1 MKANV
6 RPPVAP
12 VSHATSRRVRPR
24 CWPMVQGLGMALT
37 VMLVVVG
44 CTVGPNFQPPQLH
57 VPTQWSPYAVAETP
71 PPATPTQPS
80 VAVQT
85 SVPVSQWW
93 QTFNDAELDT
103 LIARATHANL
113 DLRLAQERILQARA
127 ARGVAVAAQWPTVN
141 ATGAYTHSQT
151 SGGTVV
157 GTAVAPQPTN
167 LFQVGFDASWEVDIF
182 GGVRRSVEAATA
194 DIQAAIEDH
203 RNVMVTLLAEVAS
216 NYVQVRG
223 AQRQLAIAQQNLAA
237 QQRTAEIT
245 RRRLIG
251 GLAAGLD
258 LANAEAQAAT
268 TAAQLPLLETQA
280 QQAIYSLSVLLGLE
294 PTALTPE
301 LSTASPIPV
310 TPPQVPVGLPA
321 DLLRRRPDL
330 RRAEA
335 QIHAA
340 TARIGV
346 ATADL
351 FPRFSLT
358 GSGGLASSTLL
369 ELGHWTSRFFSVGPS
384 VSWPI
389 FDAGRI
395 RATIQVQD
403 ALTQQALTQYQKT
416 VLTALQDVE
425 NALVAYAKEQARRQS
440 LTDAV
445 TANRRAVDLANRL
458 YTQGLTNF
466 LNVLDAERS
475 LYTTE
480 DALVQSQRNISLD
493 LLALYKALGGGW
505 ELTAQYSDGTVGQP

>member
-1 MKANV
+1 
-6 RPPVAP
+6 
-12 VSHATSRRVRPR
+12 
-24 CWPMVQGLGMALT
+24 
-37 VMLVVVG
+37 
-44 CTVGPNFQPPQLH
+44 
-57 VPTQWSPYAVAETP
+57 
-71 PPATPTQPS
+71 
-80 VAVQT
+80 
-85 SVPVSQWW
+85 
-93 QTFNDAELDT
+93 
-103 LIARATHANL
+103 
-113 DLRLAQERILQARA
+113 
-127 ARGVAVAAQWPTVN
+127 
-141 ATGAYTHSQT
+141 
-151 SGGTVV
+151 
-157 GTAVAPQPTN
+157 
-167 LFQVGFDASWEVDIF
+167 
-182 GGVRRSVEAATA
+182 
-194 DIQAAIEDH
+194 
-203 RNVMVTLLAEVAS
+203 VAS